1 MRYLQDDNGPTS
13 APKLDCLQRKLRT
26 SNDILESHIYGK
38 RNIQICVKEDIIL
51 GPMKLSYINNGK
63 HRVAGYNKTR
73 KLFAIIKKL
82 DGVDIQRKYICEC
95 FKE

>member
-1 MRYLQDDNGPTS
+1 
-13 APKLDCLQRKLRT
+13 
-26 SNDILESHIYGK
+26 
-38 RNIQICVKEDIIL
+38 
-51 GPMKLSYINNGK
+51 MKLSYINNGK